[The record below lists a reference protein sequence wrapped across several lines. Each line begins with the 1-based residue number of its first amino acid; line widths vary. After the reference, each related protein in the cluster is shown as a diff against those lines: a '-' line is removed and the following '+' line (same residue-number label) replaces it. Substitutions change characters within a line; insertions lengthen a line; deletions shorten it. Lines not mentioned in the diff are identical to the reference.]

1 MTNEKSEKNEMA
13 LTNEQTVAALDKAAA
28 NGLLA
33 QKEASQFRRM
43 MMVSVAIGELKRLLT
58 PKVME
63 PVMNL
68 QNTALGFKTDN
79 PSGYPVDVVR
89 DCLIE
94 ATLKGVYPV
103 GNEFNIIARQCYITK
118 EGYFHKLRDIPNF
131 SWVETPGIPR
141 TVGDAGAVIQIH
153 LEWQLNKQ
161 KSEKDLELAIRV
173 NRGMGADAII
183 GKALRKA
190 RAWLFTTV
198 TGQEIGDGS
207 ADENVI
213 DVPPEDV
220 KSPFE
225 VHPGEAMDGGRE
237 EDSPDVLPM

>member
-1 MTNEKSEKNEMA
+1 MGNELVIANE
-13 LTNEQTVAALDKAAA
+13 TVAALDKAAA

-33 QKEASQFRRM
+33 QKEASQFKRAA
-43 MMVSVAIGELKRLLT
+43 MVAGAIAELRSILT
-58 PKVME
+58 PKVMA
-63 PVMNL
+63 PFMNL
-68 QNTALGFKTDN
+68 QNTSIGFKTDN
-79 PSGYPVDVVR
+79 QAGYPVDVVR

-131 SWVETPGIPR
+131 HWVETPAIPR
-141 TVGDAGAVIQIH
+141 NVGDSGAVIKVK
-153 LEWQLNKQ
+153 LEWTLNKQ
-161 KSEKDLELAIRV
+161 KFEKELELAIRV

-190 RAWLFTTV
+190 RAWLYTTV
-198 TGQEIGDGS
+198 TGQEIGDG
-207 ADENVI
+207 DVDGEFV
-213 DVPPEDV
+213 DVPAEND

-225 VHPGEAMDGGRE
+225 EKPAEVAAEVE
-237 EDSPDVLPM
+237 ENGDQLPM